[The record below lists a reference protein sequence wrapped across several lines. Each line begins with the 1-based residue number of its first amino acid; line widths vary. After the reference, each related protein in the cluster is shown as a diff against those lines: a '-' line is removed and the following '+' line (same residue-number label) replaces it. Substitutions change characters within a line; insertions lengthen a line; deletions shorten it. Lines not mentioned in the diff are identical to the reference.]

1 MNKKTNSIIFMAVA
15 TVVNLVL
22 MFVLIILGIVLV
34 SFIPFGDNT
43 SLYSICIFVVFFG
56 AIFLSFKIYSKLV
69 EWATVRFSLEE
80 KLDPIFTP
88 KKNRKDKRE

>member
-34 SFIPFGDNT
+34 SLIPFGDNT

>member
-34 SFIPFGDNT
+34 SLIPFGDNT
-43 SLYSICIFVVFFG
+43 SLYSICIFIVFFG

-69 EWATVRFSLEE
+69 EWATVKFSLEE

>member
-1 MNKKTNSIIFMAVA
+1 MAIA
-15 TVVNLVL
+15 TIVNLVIML
-22 MFVLIILGIVLV
+22 FLIVAGIVIV
-34 SFIPFGDNT
+34 SLIPFGDNMT
-43 SLYSICIFVVFFG
+43 LYSVCIFVVFFG

-69 EWATVRFSLEE
+69 EWATIKFSLEE

>member
-1 MNKKTNSIIFMAVA
+1 MNKKTNTIIFMAVA

-34 SFIPFGDNT
+34 SLIPFGDNT

-69 EWATVRFSLEE
+69 EWATVKFSLEE

>member
-22 MFVLIILGIVLV
+22 MFVLIILGIVMV
-34 SFIPFGDNT
+34 SLIPFGDNT

>member
-15 TVVNLVL
+15 PVVNLVL

-34 SFIPFGDNT
+34 SLIPFGDNT